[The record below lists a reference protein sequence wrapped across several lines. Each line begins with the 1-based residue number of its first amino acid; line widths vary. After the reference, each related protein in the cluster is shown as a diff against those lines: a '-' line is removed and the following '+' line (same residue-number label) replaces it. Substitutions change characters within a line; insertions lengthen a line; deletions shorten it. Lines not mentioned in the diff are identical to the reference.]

1 MLWESLKIYF
11 AVAANE
17 GFKIRSVDIKA
28 AFLQAKGLEREVYM
42 EPPRDIKKEGK
53 IWKLKKTVYG
63 LNNASR
69 KFWLKVREVFN
80 ECGMNILK
88 GDEAFYY

>member
-1 MLWESLKIYF
+1 MLRESLKMYF
-11 AVAANE
+11 AIAANE

-53 IWKLKKTVYG
+53 I
-63 LNNASR
+63 
-69 KFWLKVREVFN
+69 
-80 ECGMNILK
+80 
-88 GDEAFYY
+88 